1 MQFVTEQAPG
11 KLNLALD
18 VLSKR
23 PDGYHEMRMLM
34 QTVRLCDTVSLRL
47 VPTGPWQLT
56 CCDEAGRPGRL
67 PQGPENLAYRAAEL
81 FCRAIGHFPEGLS
94 IEITKRIPMQA
105 GMAGG
110 SADAAAV
117 LRGLNRLYDGKLSQ
131 DKLLDL
137 AAQLGSDVPYC
148 VLGGTMLAEGRGEIL
163 TPWPR
168 LPSCGFVLCKPA
180 FSCPTGALFAALDE
194 TQRAAATCADAVRR
208 PDFAALRGALE
219 RGDLAALGRGLCNV
233 FGPVLAQR
241 HPEVLA
247 LQEALLET
255 GALGA
260 QLTGTGSVV
269 FGLYPTFD
277 AARAAAAQLRGN
289 GANIFVA
296 APV

>member
-34 QTVRLCDTVSLRL
+34 QTVSLCDTVTLRL
-47 VPTGPWQLT
+47 TPSGPWQLT
-56 CCDEAGRPGRL
+56 CCDEAGQPGRL

-117 LRGLNRLYDGKLSQ
+117 LRGLNRLYGGALSQ
-131 DKLLDL
+131 AQLLDL

-180 FSCPTGALFAALDE
+180 FSCPDRRALRRAGRGTARSGGAC
-194 TQRAAATCADAVRR
+194 RCCAAAGFCGAAGGVGARR
-208 PDFAALRGALE
+208 PDGAGAGALQCLWA
-219 RGDLAALGRGLCNV
+219 GAGTATPGGAGAAGCVAGLRRP
-233 FGPVLAQR
+233 G
-241 HPEVLA
+241 
-247 LQEALLET
+247 
-255 GALGA
+255 
-260 QLTGTGSVV
+260 
-269 FGLYPTFD
+269 
-277 AARAAAAQLRGN
+277 RAAHGHRLRCLWAVPDGRRS
-289 GANIFVA
+289 A
-296 APV
+296 